1 MLSRNIGCSEVETS
15 IFHGNLKNERPQE
28 KKTVEKIVNLKK

>member
-1 MLSRNIGCSEVETS
+1 LGV
-15 IFHGNLKNERPQE
+15 LKWKPVFSMEILKMKGLKK